1 MAMTAWSKSITIW
14 YLLGNELWRGDFL
27 AVKIIS
33 DSTCDLSVDLLE
45 KYGIAITP
53 MTVTLGERSGCDG
66 IDITPDDIYA
76 YVEKTGELPKTSS
89 VNVSDYVKV
98 FRIWRD
104 QGYEIVHFNI
114 SSILSASS
122 QNARIAA
129 EEIGGVYPVDSKNL
143 STGQGL
149 VALRAAEMAKQGA
162 STEEIIKTCEDM
174 IPRVEASF
182 AADSIDYLRK
192 GGRCSALAAVGANL
206 LHIKPCIE
214 VIDGKMKP
222 GKKYRG
228 KPEHVIRS
236 YVEDRLKDRHDI
248 DMHRIFITHT
258 KIDAQ
263 IVAEVRTL
271 IQYYCP
277 KMEDILETT
286 AGATITTHC
295 GPGTLGVFFVRDS
308 Q

>member
-1 MAMTAWSKSITIW
+1 M
-14 YLLGNELWRGDFL
+14 

-33 DSTCDLSVDLLE
+33 DSTCDLSADLLE

-53 MTVTLGERSGCDG
+53 MTVTLGEHSGYDG
-66 IDITPDDIYA
+66 VDITPNDIYDYA
-76 YVEKTGELPKTSS
+76 EKTGKLPKTSS
-89 VNVSDYVKV
+89 VNVSDYEKV

-114 SSILSASS
+114 SSILSASG

-129 EEIGGVYPVDSKNL
+129 EEIGSVYPVDSKNL

-149 VALRAAEMAKQGA
+149 VVLHAAEMAMCNA
-162 STEEIIKTCEDM
+162 SAEEIVKACEDM

-182 AADSIDYLRK
+182 VAESTDYLRK
-192 GGRCSALAAVGANL
+192 GGRCSALAALGANL

-214 VIDGKMKP
+214 VIDGRMKP

-258 KIDAQ
+258 RINAQ
-263 IVAEVRTL
+263 IVEDVRAL

-277 KMEDILETT
+277 KIEEILETT

-295 GPGTLGVFFVRDS
+295 GPETLGILFVRDS